1 MGDPGIEVV
10 RTLMKMKVFK
20 KKVCFNN
27 EPEYWTRIF
36 FAEVKG
42 EIEMIFCALLLHI
55 IPAERAI
62 AMSNEK

>member
-1 MGDPGIEVV
+1 M
-10 RTLMKMKVFK
+10 MKMKVFK
-20 KKVCFNN
+20 KKGCFNN

-62 AMSNEK
+62 APSNEK